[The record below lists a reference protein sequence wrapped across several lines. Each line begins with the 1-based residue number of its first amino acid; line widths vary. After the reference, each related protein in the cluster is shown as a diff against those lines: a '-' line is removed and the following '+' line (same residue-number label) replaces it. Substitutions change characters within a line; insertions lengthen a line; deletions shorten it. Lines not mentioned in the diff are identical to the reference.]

1 MRINGHWVT
10 STDGVERPVFDAAL
24 LFSGGQRYP
33 LQLVLDT
40 GADFTL
46 LTYDV
51 GQALAAVALAQP
63 GPVASSAGGTA
74 PTLLLDVTLAF
85 TTTDGRLVGL
95 RGPVPALAVPSLLDF
110 SVLGRNAI
118 DLLALAY
125 DRAHDLLALVGSPD
139 QVTIVQ

>member
-1 MRINGHWVT
+1 MRIDGRWVT
-10 STDGVERPVFDAAL
+10 GADGVERPIFDAVL
-24 LFSGGQRYP
+24 LHSGGQRYP
-33 LQLVLDT
+33 IQLVLDT

-46 LTYDV
+46 ATYDV
-51 GQALAAVALAQP
+51 GQALAAAVLPQP

-85 TTTDGRLVGL
+85 TTTDGRLVGF
-95 RGPVPALAVPSLLDF
+95 RGPIPALAVPSLLDF

-125 DRAHDLLALVGSPD
+125 DRPRGLLALVGPPD
-139 QVTIVQ
+139 QVVVIP